1 MQSQRIKDEKPEL
14 IDAVLISES
23 CKESQVPFN
32 PAEIG
37 FDFSIAEIDAATR
50 RQELLLQATN
60 EEPASS
66 DSTDFDIIALA
77 SQLGIDSL
85 MERK

>member
-1 MQSQRIKDEKPEL
+1 MQSDRIKTEKPEL
-14 IDAVLISES
+14 IDAVLISEY
-23 CKESQVPFN
+23 CKESQIPFN

-60 EEPASS
+60 DEPASP
-66 DSTDFDIIALA
+66 DSTDADLYALV